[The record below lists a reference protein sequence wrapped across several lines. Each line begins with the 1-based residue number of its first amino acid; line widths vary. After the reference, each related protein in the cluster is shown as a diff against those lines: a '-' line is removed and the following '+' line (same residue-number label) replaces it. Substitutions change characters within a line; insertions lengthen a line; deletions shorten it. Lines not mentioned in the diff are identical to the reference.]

1 MAQLWETLAAA
12 ATAAI
17 PLLVAG
23 VAGLA
28 LMWFRLLRA
37 RLRAKRMLLPPS
49 STPPRPPWWESLRP
63 RSLRPRQRSP
73 LELELG
79 ERSRRDALEL
89 ERQTDQ
95 LRIGAAGDVDDNEDT
110 PVRRRPKP

>member
-1 MAQLWETLAAA
+1 MLKLWEALAAA
-12 ATAAI
+12 ATLAA
-17 PLLVAG
+17 PVLVAG

-28 LMWFRLLRA
+28 LMWFRLQRA

-95 LRIGAAGDVDDNEDT
+95 LRIGAADEDDTEDT